1 MRRSLVLGDETA
13 RHPFLQTLPPHVRSG
28 SVVVIHRATPARMKG
43 RSAAHPFRSALPT
56 RRRSPL
62 ADVTTRDVRHFMMA
76 YCSCFLAVSAFIW

>member
-28 SVVVIHRATPARMKG
+28 SVVVIHRQTPARAKG
-43 RSAAHPFRSALPT
+43 KGAPHPFRTALPT

-62 ADVTTRDVRHFMMA
+62 AHVTAGDVRQFMLA
-76 YCSCFLAVSAFIW
+76 YCACFLAVSTFIW